1 MREAPWQEIA
11 VAANATDPL
20 AQQARIRLQT
30 ALDGMAA
37 AAAGQ

>member
-1 MREAPWQEIA
+1 MEVTNREYALA
-11 VAANATDPL
+11 LDATDPL